1 MTARDTLRWGV
12 CFALVLCFHA
22 AGAMALLARW
32 NPHDDLVANAP
43 VITIEL
49 AALPVAPETK
59 PTELPPGPQQA
70 DAVPQPEPDPVK
82 PVETLALLPL
92 PEPAPTETV
101 EKLDLPPQPQVELTV
116 MPPPKPMEK
125 LKNRQSQKNSR
136 RCRKRRRRDRVTPAS
151 PARRAPPRR
160 KAAHAA
166 APTPGAASRNPYA
179 VPNWKSQL
187 AARLER
193 DKRYPAEA
201 RARGEHGI
209 AQLAFSVDRRGG
221 VHHARIVR
229 SSGSPC
235 STARRW
241 RWLSA
246 RRPCRRRR
254 PR

>member
-12 CFALVLCFHA
+12 CFALVLGFHA

-70 DAVPQPEPDPVK
+70 DAEPQPEPDPVK
-82 PVETLALLPL
+82 PVEKLALLPP

-125 LKNRQSQKNSR
+125 PKEPAKAKEKQKAQEKK
-136 RCRKRRRRDRVTPAS
+136 KRA
-151 PARRAPPRR
+151 
-160 KAAHAA
+160 
-166 APTPGAASRNPYA
+166 AASRQPRQRADHRRNQSRA
-179 VPNWKSQL
+179 RGGANAGRGL
-187 AARLER
+187 AQPLRGAELEIATRRQARTRQALPVR
-193 DKRYPAEA
+193 GA
-201 RARGEHGI
+201 RAR
-209 AQLAFSVDRRGG
+209 
-221 VHHARIVR
+221 
-229 SSGSPC
+229 
-235 STARRW
+235 
-241 RWLSA
+241 
-246 RRPCRRRR
+246 
-254 PR
+254 